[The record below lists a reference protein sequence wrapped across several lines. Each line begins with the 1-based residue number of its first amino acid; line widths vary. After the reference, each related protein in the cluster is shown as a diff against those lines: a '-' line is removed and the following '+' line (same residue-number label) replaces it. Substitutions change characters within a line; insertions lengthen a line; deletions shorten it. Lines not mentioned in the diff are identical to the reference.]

1 MPIPR
6 LRQSP
11 KPLNPPAP
19 AKAIVFA
26 EILFLVGAESVCAK
40 AAADSIDAVWALWIS
55 CMRVDLIIRSLTLA
69 MHCGKDCYLIDPALI
84 DQALTDQA
92 LIDTAGDVL

>member
-1 MPIPR
+1 
-6 LRQSP
+6 
-11 KPLNPPAP
+11 
-19 AKAIVFA
+19 
-26 EILFLVGAESVCAK
+26 
-40 AAADSIDAVWALWIS
+40 
-55 CMRVDLIIRSLTLA
+55 MRVDLIIRSLTLA

>member
-6 LRQSP
+6 RRQSP
-11 KPLNPPAP
+11 KSLNPPAP

-26 EILFLVGAESVCAK
+26 EILILVAAESVCAR

-55 CMRVDLIIRSLTLA
+55 CMRVDLFTRSLSLA
-69 MHCGKDCYLIDPALI
+69 MRCGKDCYLIDPALI
-84 DQALTDQA
+84 DQALTD
-92 LIDTAGDVL
+92 TAGDVL